1 MGFGAKGGVVFATT
15 SDESADTTYRTG
27 FAAGAFVEWPLGTRL
42 AVQPEALFVQKGSKL
57 DSSLVDSS
65 FRVDY
70 LEVPVLVKYNLTA
83 SPGAFFVYGGPAV
96 AFKLKARSFAD
107 FGGSTIVDD
116 VSDDVESVEWSLVAG
131 GGKEFKRFFVEGR
144 YVHGMKN
151 IDKLGSDAKTRTIAA
166 LAGLRF

>member
-1 MGFGAKGGVVFATT
+1 
-15 SDESADTTYRTG
+15 
-27 FAAGAFVEWPLGTRL
+27 
-42 AVQPEALFVQKGSKL
+42 
-57 DSSLVDSS
+57 
-65 FRVDY
+65 
-70 LEVPVLVKYNLTA
+70 VKYNLTA